1 MAHIRSF
8 VYRIR
13 LTGETCA
20 TEFAVEAFGRGEAD
34 TLAYSEAC
42 RLGAKT
48 GNVTEFDCV
57 RVEAV

>member
-13 LTGETCA
+13 LTGDA
-20 TEFAVEAFGRGEAD
+20 RPTEFSVEAFGRGEAD

-42 RLGAKT
+42 RLGARK
-48 GNVTEFDCV
+48 GNVTEFDCI